1 MAAALVAVVL
11 VAGCTGGGSDDAG
24 PDDPTVTTAP
34 APVTM
39 TFATDQQF
47 NSYNNNPADTASV
60 GNQLVL
66 NQVLRGFWYAAP
78 DGTIKP
84 DTEFGTYAR
93 VSANPLTVRYT
104 FDPKARW
111 SDGEPLDCD
120 DAVLAW
126 AANSG
131 KWPTGRKDPDT
142 GRKLTAFSSI
152 RPGEWSNVEA
162 PECKDGDTSF
172 TVTYDTVFADWQS
185 LFGPGSILP
194 AHVVE
199 KESGVK
205 DVVAAVRA
213 DDKAT
218 MIKVGEIWN
227 SLWLG
232 RPGEYKTDISPS
244 SGPYQ
249 VADWKAGESL
259 TLRPNPKWWGTPPRA
274 SEVVY
279 SYLRSDQL
287 VDAVR
292 SGDAQVATPTPSTE
306 VSAQLEGAGP
316 LTQTPSDSFSW
327 EHLDFNFRTAFKNA
341 KLRQAFAECV
351 PRQQIV
357 DTLVKPQNPNAK
369 ILESRFLLPFQPGY
383 PQVAGD
389 GGAPYD
395 EVDVAGAK
403 KILQAEKKVGTKV
416 RLGYQTPNPRRKAEV
431 ALIKESCG
439 EAGFKV
445 VDAGDPAFLS
455 GPLLRGEFDVAL
467 FAWNG
472 SSRVTQAY
480 TTYISKGTENHGNY
494 RSQEV
499 DTLLRQLYSEL
510 NLTRQREL
518 MAQLDATLWKDV
530 ATVPLFAYPGLLVTA
545 PDVKGVQYNPNPQGV
560 TFNLNTWTRGPS
572 TP

>member
-1 MAAALVAVVL
+1 VL
-11 VAGCTGGGSDDAG
+11 VLAGCTGSSDAG
-24 PDDPTVTTAP
+24 PDDAATATTQ

-39 TFATDQQF
+39 TYATDQQF

-66 NQVLRGFWYAAP
+66 NQVLRGFWYAGP

-84 DTEFGTYAR
+84 DTEFGTYTR

-111 SDGEPLDCD
+111 SDGNPLDCD

-131 KWPTGRKDPDT
+131 RWPTGQKDPDT
-142 GRKLTAFSSI
+142 GQKLTAFSSI
-152 RPGEWSNVEA
+152 RPGEWSNVKA
-162 PECKDGDTSF
+162 PECKEGDTSF

-185 LFGPGSILP
+185 LFGPGTILP
-194 AHVVE
+194 AHIVE

-205 DVVAAVRA
+205 DIVAAVK
-213 DDKAT
+213 DNDKKT
-218 MIKVGEIWN
+218 MIKVGDLWN

-232 RPGEYKTDISPS
+232 RPGQYKTDISPS
-244 SGPYQ
+244 IGPYQ
-249 VADWKAGESL
+249 VAEWKAGASV
-259 TLRPNPKWWGTPPRA
+259 TLEPNPKWWGTAPRA
-274 SEVVY
+274 SKVVI
-279 SYLRSDQL
+279 SYVRPDKL

-292 SGDAQVATPTPSTE
+292 SGEAQVITPTPSTE
-306 VSAQLEGAGP
+306 VTAQLEGSSP
-316 LTQTPSDSFSW
+316 LAVTTHDSFSF
-327 EHLDFNFRTAFKNA
+327 EHLDFNFKAAFKSSA
-341 KLRQAFAECV
+341 LRKAFAMCV

-357 DTLVKPQNPNAK
+357 DNLIKPQNPNAK

-383 PQVAGD
+383 AQVAGT
-389 GGAPYD
+389 GGAAYD
-395 EVDVAGAK
+395 QADVAGAK
-403 KILQAEKKVGTKV
+403 KILQGAKKLGTKV

-431 ALIKESCG
+431 ELIKESCDQ
-439 EAGFKV
+439 AGFRVIDK
-445 VDAGDPAFLS
+445 GDPAFLS
-455 GPLLRGEFDVAL
+455 GALLRGDFDVAL

-480 TTYISKGTENHGNY
+480 TTYISKGSENHGNY

-510 NLTRQREL
+510 NPTRQHAL

-560 TFNLNTWTRGPS
+560 TFNVNTWTRGPGN
-572 TP
+572 T